1 MYIYHLDLVTPTG
14 NINLDSDNIS
24 ERLKVHATR
33 LKEVEPYKT
42 VKRDE
47 PTLQEKPISK
57 ISESVAK
64 QLEREIFHTLVR
76 LTQDGRRASSTI
88 EAKSAIF

>member
-57 ISESVAK
+57 ISVAK
-64 QLEREIFHTLVR
+64 QLERGIFHTLVR